1 MSNQMKSYPTRYKDQ
16 LFRSRLEAK
25 WAAFFD
31 LLGWPYVYEP
41 YDLNGYI
48 PDFILQFYEPLLV
61 EVKPEVLFKDL
72 EQHTGKI
79 EKSGWDKEIL
89 IVGADLFSEGEYNN
103 PTIGLLGEYHTQ
115 EELEQIGW
123 PKEEPWHFVEGML
136 FYCNVCKRPSILHHE
151 GSFHC
156 RVTGC
161 YEGNGHIDYFRKEGL
176 SLWRQAGNEIQWNPN
191 KNEVNNR

>member
-31 LLGWPYVYEP
+31 LLKWPYVYEP

-61 EVKPEVLFKDL
+61 EVKPEILFKDL
-72 EQHTGKI
+72 EQHTGKV
-79 EKSGWDKEIL
+79 EKSGWDKGIL
-89 IVGADLFSEGEYNN
+89 IVGADLFESKFWGKDGYRA
-103 PTIGLLGEYHTQ
+103 IGLLGEF
-115 EELEQIGW
+115 W
-123 PKEEPWHFVEGML
+123 PNEKIDRVYTEGSL
-136 FYCNVCKRPSILHHE
+136 SYCTVCKRPSIHQVS
-151 GSFHC
+151 GSWYC
-156 RVTGC
+156 RVAGC
-161 YEGNGHIDYFRKEGL
+161 YEGGSTMEDFDQGL
-176 SLWRQAGNEIQWNPN
+176 SLWRQAGNEIQWNPH

>member
-89 IVGADLFSEGEYNN
+89 IVGADLFESKWWGSDYHA
-103 PTIGLLGEYHTQ
+103 IGLLGEFWQDGKRVYS
-115 EELEQIGW
+115 
-123 PKEEPWHFVEGML
+123 EGRL
-136 FYCNVCKRPSILHHE
+136 SYCTVCKRPSILHSD
-151 GSFHC
+151 GGWAC

-161 YEGNGHIDYFRKEGL
+161 YEGGSNMDSFDQGL